1 MSTLVRSEIS
11 KRNENW
17 ISKNRYYEL
26 RHFCLQY
33 KEWKNEYKN
42 LEWSIQATRSNIKKN
57 GCNHSVGD
65 PTYSMALRLERL
77 SGYVKLVSDTA
88 FEADP
93 EIADYLIKA
102 VTEDRTYEY
111 LKTIMDIPC
120 GKSYYYKAYRK
131 FFYLL
136 SRER

>member
-1 MSTLVRSEIS
+1 MSTLIRPEVS
-11 KRNENW
+11 KRNEYW

-33 KEWKNEYKN
+33 KEWVAEYKK
-42 LEWSIQATRSNIKKN
+42 LEWSIQATRSNIEKI
-57 GCNHSVGD
+57 GCNHNAGD
-65 PTYSMALRLERL
+65 PTFEMANRLERL
-77 SGYVKLVSDTA
+77 SSYMKIIESATYN
-88 FEADP
+88 ADL
-93 EIADYLIKA
+93 EISEYIFKA

-136 SRER
+136 SKER